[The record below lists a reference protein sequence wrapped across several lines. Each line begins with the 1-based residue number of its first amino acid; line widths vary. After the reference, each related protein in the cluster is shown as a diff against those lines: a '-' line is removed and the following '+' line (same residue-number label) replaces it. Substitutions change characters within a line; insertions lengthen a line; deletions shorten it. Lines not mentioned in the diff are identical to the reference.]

1 MEDFIGIIF
10 IFLFVEVIYWGV
22 SYSTGYL
29 LTPIVSFGKW
39 RADKIIKD
47 KGTGKKRKILAMKKI
62 EETSMVRMIRA
73 AVKISVR
80 GMLAECYSLVF
91 IHPGLLPLQRPLL
104 LSR

>member
-10 IFLFVEVIYWGV
+10 ILLFVEVIYWGI

-47 KGTGKKRKILAMKKI
+47 KGTGKKRKHQTGFTLIERSGQVYLGAMAVCIL
-62 EETSMVRMIRA
+62 
-73 AVKISVR
+73 
-80 GMLAECYSLVF
+80 GMCFWLIVILVMCL
-91 IHPGLLPLQRPLL
+91 I
-104 LSR
+104 